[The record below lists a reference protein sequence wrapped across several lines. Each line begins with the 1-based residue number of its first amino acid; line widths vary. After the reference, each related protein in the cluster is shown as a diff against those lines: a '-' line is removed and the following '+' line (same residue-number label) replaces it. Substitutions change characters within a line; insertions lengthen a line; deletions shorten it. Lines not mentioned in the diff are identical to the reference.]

1 MNTQEKVAE
10 ILARRPS
17 QEEVVE
23 AARVKRLLNI
33 QIANTKEQV
42 EALVGEVF
50 ALFYGV
56 CTEKVDLLAKA
67 QMLKEAKAQ
76 VDLVK
81 AQLDLMMAG
90 IEKHTEE

>member
-1 MNTQEKVAE
+1 MNNQEKVAE
-10 ILARRPS
+10 IMSRRPS
-17 QEEVVE
+17 QEDLVE

-42 EALVGEVF
+42 SALVDEVF

-56 CTEKVDLLAKA
+56 CTEKVDLIAKA

>member
-1 MNTQEKVAE
+1 MNNQEKVAE
-10 ILARRPS
+10 IMSRRPS
-17 QEEVVE
+17 QEDLVE

-42 EALVGEVF
+42 SALVDEVF

-56 CTEKVDLLAKA
+56 CTEKVDRLAKA
-67 QMLKEAKAQ
+67 QMLKESKAQ